1 MRLHD
6 LHPSDGARRSRKRVA
21 RGASLGRT
29 SGRGQKGQ
37 KSRSGSKISPGFEG
51 GQMPLQRRLPKFGF
65 KSRKARFR
73 DEVRL
78 DQLQRLDGNTA
89 DLLALKAAKLV
100 DRRATKVKII
110 ATGSLEKAYIVK
122 GLALTNKAR
131 LAIEAAGG
139 RVED

>member
-6 LHPSDGARRSRKRVA
+6 LHPSDGARRSRKRVG
-21 RGASLGRT
+21 RGSSLGKT

-78 DQLQRLDGNTA
+78 DQLQRLDGDTA

-100 DRRATKVKII
+100 DRRAEKVKII
-110 ATGSLEKAYIVK
+110 ATGSVEKAYIVK

-139 RVED
+139 RVEE